1 VRRSASRRFWTLLG
15 LILVVA
21 AGVRVAYVL
30 GVADGFNRTRF
41 YDAAYYELQ
50 ARVVADGKGFVDPFN
65 LLPGRSQELV
75 PAADHPP
82 LTVFVLAP
90 VAKVWD
96 SQLPMRW
103 ASALAG
109 LGVVALTALLGR
121 AVAGDTAGLVAG
133 GLAAIYPFLWV
144 NDGLI
149 MSESFTGV
157 FVVGTLLVSFSAMRE
172 PDRWWRWVLAGLL
185 GGLAALGRAEL
196 VLLIPFI
203 GIGVLVTRRAGPRR
217 TRCIAAGAMATGL
230 LVTLA
235 PWFLYNQS
243 RFDRPVLLST
253 NDGLA
258 AVASNCG
265 PMYSGPAIGLTD
277 LSGPPCLPVPPK
289 GDQSV
294 VAAAYREQAFTYM
307 REHPGRVPVVVLARI
322 GRDWSV
328 FRPGDMLSIN
338 EGEGRPSWVTGLGMV
353 VYYPLLIGAVI
364 GAVLLWRRR
373 AWLWPLLVPGVVV
386 TIGTLFA
393 YGQTRFRVPAE
404 PCIVVLAAVALAA
417 IGRHTP
423 NDPAVDATVDASTVT
438 A

>member
-1 VRRSASRRFWTLLG
+1 MRGSANRRFWTLLG

-21 AGVRVAYVL
+21 AGVRIAYVL

-41 YDAAYYELQ
+41 YDAAFYELQ
-50 ARVVADGKGFVDPFN
+50 ARTVADGKGFVDPFN

-90 VAKVWD
+90 VAEVWD

-109 LGVVALTALLGR
+109 LGVVLLTALLAR
-121 AVAGDTAGLVAG
+121 EVAGDAAGLVAG
-133 GLAAIYPFLWV
+133 GLAAVYPFLWV

-157 FVVGTLLVSFSAMRE
+157 FVVGTLLASYVAMRE
-172 PDRWWRWVLAGLL
+172 PARWWRWVLAGLL

-196 VLLIPFI
+196 VLLVPLLA
-203 GIGVLVTRRAGPRR
+203 GGVVIVRRAGAPR
-217 TRCIAAGAMATGL
+217 TRAIAAGAMMVSL
-230 LVTLA
+230 LIVLA
-235 PWFLYNQS
+235 PWFLYNRS
-243 RFDRPVLLST
+243 RFERSVLLST

-265 PMYSGPAIGLTD
+265 PMYSGPNIGLTD

-294 VAAAYREQAFTYM
+294 VAAAYRTQAFRYM
-307 REHPGRVPVVVLARI
+307 RDHAGRVPVVVLARA
-322 GRDWSV
+322 GRDWSL
-328 FRPGDMLSIN
+328 FRPGDMLRIN
-338 EGEGRPSWVTGLGMV
+338 EGEGRPAWVTGLGMV
-353 VYYPLLIGAVI
+353 MYYPLLMGAVI
-364 GAVLLWRRR
+364 GSVVLWRRR
-373 AWLWPLLVPGVVV
+373 AWLWPLVVPAIVV
-386 TIGTLFA
+386 TIGTVFA
-393 YGQTRFRVPAE
+393 YGQTRFRAPAE
-404 PCIVVLAAVALAA
+404 PGLVVLAAVAITAVRRRA
-417 IGRHTP
+417 PRP
-423 NDPAVDATVDASTVT
+423 DVAPA
-438 A
+438 